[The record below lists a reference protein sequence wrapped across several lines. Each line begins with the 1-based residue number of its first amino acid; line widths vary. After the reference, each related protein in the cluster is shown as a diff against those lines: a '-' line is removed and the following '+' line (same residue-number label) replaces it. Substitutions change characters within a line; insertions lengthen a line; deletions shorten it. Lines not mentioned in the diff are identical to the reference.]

1 MCINGFFIKLPT
13 IKDLTLLET
22 YTPGLHII
30 GTLQSDKTLLLGRHS
45 GFKMLADELT
55 SAFDLQKLGEVYH
68 DFEPGGFTGIIC
80 LSESHLSVHT
90 WPEFGKVNVDIYLSN
105 FRRINDG
112 TVRAL
117 FDRITAYF
125 EAEVISEH
133 QINR

>member
-1 MCINGFFIKLPT
+1 MRIAGFFIKLPV

-22 YTPGLHII
+22 YTPGLHLIA
-30 GTLQSDKTLLLGRHS
+30 TLHSDKTALLAES
-45 GFKMLADELT
+45 AGFKELADELT
-55 SAFDLQKLGEVYH
+55 GAFDLQKLGEVYH

-90 WPEFGKVNVDIYLSN
+90 WPEFGKVNLDIYLSN
-105 FRRINDG
+105 FQRVNNG

-125 EAEVISEH
+125 EGKVVSEH
-133 QINR
+133 QIDR